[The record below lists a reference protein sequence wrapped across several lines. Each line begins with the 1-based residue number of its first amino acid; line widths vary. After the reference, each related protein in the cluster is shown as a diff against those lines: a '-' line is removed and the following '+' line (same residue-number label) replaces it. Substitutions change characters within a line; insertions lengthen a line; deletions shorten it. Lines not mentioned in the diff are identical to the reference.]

1 MTSITTPL
9 AERIRP
15 IKIEEFIGQD
25 HIVGEKGPIR
35 QALKNKHIPSMIF
48 WGPPG
53 VGKTTLAEII
63 TKELDRSFYTLS
75 AINSGVKDLRL
86 IIDQIKKQ
94 GLFGQNN
101 AIVFIDEIHRFSKT
115 QQDALLAAVEKGL
128 ITLIGA
134 TTENPSFEVIAALR
148 SRCQIFVLE
157 HHKKNDLIKFIDKA
171 LLDKYVKEKKPIVK
185 ETDALI
191 RISGGDARKLLNA
204 FELCVLQLD
213 EKNNV
218 IDDAFVQNIIQQN
231 LANYDKNGEM
241 HYDVVSAFIKS
252 IRGSDPNAAIY
263 WLARM
268 VEGNEDPKFIARRL
282 IISASE
288 DIGLANPTALI
299 MANNCFDAVQKIG
312 WPEGRIILAQCT
324 IYLALSPKSNSA
336 YTAINKALE
345 KVKELGDLSI
355 PLHLRNAPNSFMKE
369 LGYGENYQYSHDH
382 KSKLHLQEF
391 LPETIS
397 GESFYIPQE
406 NPKEKVYKDAI
417 NQIWKGKYD

>member
-213 EKNNV
+213 KKNNV

-241 HYDVVSAFIKS
+241 HYDVISAFIKS

>member
-1 MTSITTPL
+1 
-9 AERIRP
+9 
-15 IKIEEFIGQD
+15 
-25 HIVGEKGPIR
+25 
-35 QALKNKHIPSMIF
+35 MIF

-241 HYDVVSAFIKS
+241 HYDVISAFIKS

>member
-1 MTSITTPL
+1 MTSLTTPL

-15 IKIEEFIGQD
+15 TKIEEFIGQD
-25 HIVGEKGPIR
+25 HIVGVKGPIR

-94 GLFGQNN
+94 GLFGQKN

-134 TTENPSFEVIAALR
+134 TTENPSFEVIPALR

-157 HHKKNDLIKFIDKA
+157 HHKANDLLKFIDKA
-171 LLDKYVKEKKPIVK
+171 LSDKHVKEKNPTVK
-185 ETDALI
+185 ETNALI

-241 HYDVVSAFIKS
+241 HYDVISAFIKS

-336 YTAINKALE
+336 YAAINKALE
-345 KVKELGDLSI
+345 KVKDLGDLSI
-355 PLHLRNAPNSFMKE
+355 PLHLRNAPNSFMKD

-382 KSKLHLQEF
+382 KNKLHLQEF

-397 GESFYIPQE
+397 GESFYKPQE

>member
-1 MTSITTPL
+1 MTTPL

-241 HYDVVSAFIKS
+241 HYDVISAFIKS
-252 IRGSDPNAAIY
+252 IRGSDPNAAMY

>member
-1 MTSITTPL
+1 MTSLTTPL

-15 IKIEEFIGQD
+15 TKIEEFIGQD
-25 HIVGEKGPIR
+25 HIVGEKGPIK

-63 TKELDRSFYTLS
+63 TRELDRSFYTLS

-94 GLFGQNN
+94 GLFGQKN

-134 TTENPSFEVIAALR
+134 TTENPSFEVIPALR

-157 HHKKNDLIKFIDKA
+157 HHETKDLLKFIDKA
-171 LLDKYVKEKKPIVK
+171 LLDNHVKEKNPTIK

-213 EKNNV
+213 ENNNV

-241 HYDVVSAFIKS
+241 HYDVISAFIKS

-288 DIGLANPTALI
+288 DIGLANPTALV

-336 YTAINKALE
+336 YAAINKALE

-355 PLHLRNAPNSFMKE
+355 PLHLRNAPNSFMKD

-382 KSKLHLQEF
+382 KNKLHLQEF
-391 LPETIS
+391 LPKTIS
-397 GESFYIPQE
+397 GESFYKPQE
-406 NPKEKVYKDAI
+406 NSKEKIYKDAI

>member
-241 HYDVVSAFIKS
+241 HYDVISAFIKS

-336 YTAINKALE
+336 YTAINKAIE
-345 KVKELGDLSI
+345 KIKELGDLSI
-355 PLHLRNAPNSFMKE
+355 PLHLRNAPNSFMKD

-382 KSKLHLQEF
+382 KNKLHLQEF

>member
-241 HYDVVSAFIKS
+241 HYDVISAFIKS

-406 NPKEKVYKDAI
+406 NPKEIVYKDAI